1 MEENSRKETG
11 MTIFDTIYNM
21 LVAFNPAKTEKEL
34 RQTTYEILSVVRI
47 EEIRQISDQKV

>member
-34 RQTTYEILSVVRI
+34 RQTTYEILSVVRT